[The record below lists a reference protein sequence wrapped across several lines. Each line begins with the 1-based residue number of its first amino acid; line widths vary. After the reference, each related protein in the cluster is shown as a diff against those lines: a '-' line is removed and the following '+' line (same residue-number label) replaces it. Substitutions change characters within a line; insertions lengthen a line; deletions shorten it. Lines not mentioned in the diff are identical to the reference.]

1 MRGRHLGVELGASP
15 LPGAGPAITAQAP
28 LVKPRTRHLQQL
40 THPLDRVRGLLHL
53 DHPVGL
59 YRFCSETKKAAAFFK
74 NARSK
79 RNSAFSRRRRS
90 SSARSS
96 ASSTAS
102 VSPAAAASRARRTQR
117 PSTCSPTPISAATCA
132 VGRPVSITRRAAC
145 SRNSG
150 VYFLRLPDIRT
161 TFPQDQRSHQ
171 SGVHHQGSIPVLN
184 VWWSVRAVVVLDQS
198 HTGSADAYS

>member
-1 MRGRHLGVELGASP
+1 MKCGDPCVEL
-15 LPGAGPAITAQAP
+15 TATLLGRTGTTIARFAP
-28 LVKPRTRHLQQL
+28 LVEPRPRHLHQL
-40 THPLDRVRGLLHL
+40 AHLLNRVVGLLRL
-53 DHPVGL
+53 DHPVGH

-74 NARSK
+74 NSRSK

-96 ASSTAS
+96 ASSTRGVSSAS
-102 VSPAAAASRARRTQR
+102 AASRARRTQR
-117 PSTCSPTPISAATCA
+117 PNNCSPTPISAATCA
-132 VGRPVSITRRAAC
+132 TGRPVSITRRAAC

-171 SGVHHQGSIPVLN
+171 SGVHLQGSTPVGL
-184 VWWSVRAVVVLDQS
+184 
-198 HTGSADAYS
+198 GSGGGGARLV